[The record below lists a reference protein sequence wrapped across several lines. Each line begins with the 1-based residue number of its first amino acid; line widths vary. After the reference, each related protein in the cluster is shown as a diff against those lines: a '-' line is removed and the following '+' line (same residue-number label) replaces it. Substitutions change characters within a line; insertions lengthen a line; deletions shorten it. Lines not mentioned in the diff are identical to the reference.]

1 MVRICSTLAR
11 DSSESSSFLKVD
23 PRKKQIT
30 LYDPLSCGGQ
40 NPFQKRSGQVPPKM
54 FAFDAVFPQDASQAE
69 VCAGTVAEV
78 IQSVVNGADGCVF
91 CFGHAKLGKSY
102 TMIGKDDSMQ
112 NLGIIPCAIS
122 WLFKLINERK
132 EKTGAR
138 FSVRISAVE
147 VWGKEENLRDLLSEV
162 ATGSLQ
168 DGQSPGVYL
177 CEDPI
182 CGMQLQNQS
191 ELRAPTAE
199 KAAFFLDAAIASRRS
214 SQQDCHEE
222 DHKNSHMLFTLHIYQ
237 YRMEK
242 SGKGGMSGG
251 RSRLHLIDLGSCVK
265 PLSKNREGGSGLCLS
280 LSALGN
286 VILALVNGSKH
297 IPYKDGHEPGNWM
310 FVKVHGSWILT
321 NHELG
326 YTSPVH
332 EPVQVCEV
340 CDAARLAKAIKW
352 GCLSFK

>member
-1 MVRICSTLAR
+1 MYTCVSRVKVMLRICSTLAR
-11 DSSESSSFLKVD
+11 DTSESSSFLKVD

-30 LYDPLSCGGQ
+30 LYDPLTCGSL
-40 NPFQKRSGQVPPKM
+40 NAFQKRGNQVPPKM

-182 CGMQLQNQS
+182 CGTQLQNQS

-199 KAAFFLDAAIASRRS
+199 KAAFFLDAAIASRRGN
-214 SQQDCHEE
+214 QQDCDE
-222 DHKNSHMLFTLHIYQ
+222 DDHRNSHMLFTLHIYQ

-265 PLSKNREGGSGLCLS
+265 ALSKNREGGSGLCLS

-297 IPYKDGHEPGNWM
+297 IPYK
-310 FVKVHGSWILT
+310 
-321 NHELG
+321 
-326 YTSPVH
+326 
-332 EPVQVCEV
+332 
-340 CDAARLAKAIKW
+340 
-352 GCLSFK
+352 

>member
-1 MVRICSTLAR
+1 MVRVCPTSQSDAA
-11 DSSESSSFLKVD
+11 ESSSFLKVD

-30 LYDPLSCGGQ
+30 IMDPSTNQ
-40 NPFQKRSGQVPPKM
+40 TPSAASQKRAGANHIPPKM
-54 FAFDAVFPQDASQAE
+54 FTFDAAFPPDASQAE

-78 IQSVVNGADGCVF
+78 IQSVVNGADGCIF
-91 CFGHAKLGKSY
+91 CFGHSKLGKSY
-102 TMIGKDDSMQ
+102 TMIGRDDSLQ
-112 NLGIIPCAIS
+112 TLGIIPCAIS

-138 FSVRISAVE
+138 FSVRVSAVE
-147 VWGKEENLRDLLSEV
+147 VWGKEENLKDLLSEV

-191 ELRAPTAE
+191 ELRAPTPE
-199 KAAFFLDAAIASRRS
+199 KAAWFLDAAIAARHS
-214 SQQDCHEE
+214 SQWSNTTEE
-222 DHKNSHMLFTLHIYQ
+222 EHRNSHMLFTLHIYQ

-242 SGKGGMSGG
+242 TSKGGMSGG
-251 RSRLHLIDLGSCVK
+251 RSRLHLLDLGSCDVK
-265 PLSKNREGGSGLCLS
+265 ALGGGGGKSRENSSPSSAPLCLS

-297 IPYKDGHEPGNWM
+297 IPYK
-310 FVKVHGSWILT
+310 
-321 NHELG
+321 
-326 YTSPVH
+326 
-332 EPVQVCEV
+332 
-340 CDAARLAKAIKW
+340 
-352 GCLSFK
+352 

>member
-1 MVRICSTLAR
+1 MLRLSRTEENSRLTRTHISLWVR
-11 DSSESSSFLKVD
+11 
-23 PRKKQIT
+23 
-30 LYDPLSCGGQ
+30 
-40 NPFQKRSGQVPPKM
+40 
-54 FAFDAVFPQDASQAE
+54 AE

-91 CFGHAKLGKSY
+91 CFGHSKLGKSY

-138 FSVRISAVE
+138 FSVRVSAVE

-182 CGMQLQNQS
+182 CGMQILDKSTANPQTESSCDICGFRLTPFTKLQNQS

-199 KAAFFLDAAIASRRS
+199 KAAFFLDAAIASRKC
-214 SQQDCHEE
+214 SQRDCDE
-222 DHKNSHMLFTLHIYQ
+222 DDHRNSHMLFTLHIYQ

-242 SGKGGMSGG
+242 KWERRHS
-251 RSRLHLIDLGSCVK
+251 IFCA
-265 PLSKNREGGSGLCLS
+265 
-280 LSALGN
+280 SALCMLPGC
-286 VILALVNGSKH
+286 VAPELSGS
-297 IPYKDGHEPGNWM
+297 YRNQ
-310 FVKVHGSWILT
+310 FCSA
-321 NHELG
+321 ELLL
-326 YTSPVH
+326 
-332 EPVQVCEV
+332 QQ
-340 CDAARLAKAIKW
+340 
-352 GCLSFK
+352 